1 MFLGVRQDIW
11 IIMLLCVLIV
21 FLYSVIGDLAAAK
34 KNSERASRFQ
44 PMKYAAIALCAVIA
58 VVATVISKH
67 EVYIGSPMLALI
79 IGIVIVNLIPD
90 EKFSKSFQAGTSYAG
105 KKYLNLGIIALG
117 ATLAFTDIF
126 SAVYALPLVLFNMIL
141 AFSMA
146 NLVGRKVLKVS
157 PNTCT
162 LVGGGTCICGGTA
175 IAALSPII
183 KAKEEETAYAMTSI
197 FLFDLLACLSYPY
210 LAMNLGFSE
219 TQFGFL
225 AGTAINDTSSVVAAQ
240 ETFSGLMNN
249 RVCAASFDQ
258 GSTDLYDHRTGADF
272 LSDHHPAR
280 CGIRFWFVRL
290 RGARGLE
297 GVPQIHSVLFGRCG
311 AEYGTCER
319 GGGRGVIYRLLFSVL
334 CQRL

>member
-1 MFLGVRQDIW
+1 MLPGCSLNSANTKFSKSVTNQYIGVNDMFLGVRQDIW

-175 IAALSPII
+175 ITDNAYKLASPFFGMIMPATI
-183 KAKEEETAYAMTSI
+183 
-197 FLFDLLACLSYPY
+197 
-210 LAMNLGFSE
+210 LGLYWPRASRE
-219 TQFGFL
+219 GAW
-225 AGTAINDTSSVVAAQ
+225 AGTV
-240 ETFSGLMNN
+240 SGLIVVVIFTFFATPPLGVSAFLWGLIVNFIVMIVVSLCTKVPEEIVDKYIRNVNN
-249 RVCAASFDQ
+249 IITTGNSC
-258 GSTDLYDHRTGADF
+258 YDVVDGAV
-272 LSDHHPAR
+272 AKM
-280 CGIRFWFVRL
+280 V
-290 RGARGLE
+290 
-297 GVPQIHSVLFGRCG
+297 
-311 AEYGTCER
+311 Y
-319 GGGRGVIYRLLFSVL
+319 
-334 CQRL
+334 

>member
-162 LVGGGTCICGGTA
+162 LVGGA
-175 IAALSPII
+175 PAFAAVQLLPLFRPLSRPRRRR
-183 KAKEEETAYAMTSI
+183 
-197 FLFDLLACLSYPY
+197 P
-210 LAMNLGFSE
+210 
-219 TQFGFL
+219 
-225 AGTAINDTSSVVAAQ
+225 
-240 ETFSGLMNN
+240 LM
-249 RVCAASFDQ
+249 
-258 GSTDLYDHRTGADF
+258 L
-272 LSDHHPAR
+272 
-280 CGIRFWFVRL
+280 
-290 RGARGLE
+290 
-297 GVPQIHSVLFGRCG
+297 
-311 AEYGTCER
+311 
-319 GGGRGVIYRLLFSVL
+319 
-334 CQRL
+334 